1 MPACT
6 QCGAPYDPSSS
17 FCRGC
22 GSALP
27 VPPPPA
33 VSASPAVSALPPPPA
48 AVAANPPSPV
58 VTQAPRSTGRK
69 VLKIVGITVAV
80 FFALFIGLAILGAIL
95 GGGKNGAG
103 NNRAGNSNKDNSANG
118 AATTPSDQKASKP
131 GQNNEPWAQ
140 PTAEQLA
147 KVQGSDLSKEFA
159 TSAWRV
165 QSLIANAYGSR
176 MLGLN
181 VREGMV
187 LPSDE
192 VMRDDLKASKSSI
205 RNAADQRAYDQLHA
219 LLWLLHVGPNFKTN
233 DPRDYRYTIYRP
245 FFDAAGDCASA
256 MFTNFSG
263 NTVTPGVGRCLSEQ
277 VKLKNT
283 LDKVKVH
290 NWDDF

>member
-1 MPACT
+1 MAVNPPAPVMT
-6 QCGAPYDPSSS
+6 Q
-17 FCRGC
+17 
-22 GSALP
+22 
-27 VPPPPA
+27 VPPKKGNKA
-33 VSASPAVSALPPPPA
+33 
-48 AVAANPPSPV
+48 
-58 VTQAPRSTGRK
+58 
-69 VLKIVGITVAV
+69 LKIVGITVAV
-80 FFALFIGLAILGAIL
+80 FVALFFGLAILGAIL

-103 NNRAGNSNKDNSANG
+103 NSRAANNNKDSANANG
-118 AATTPSDQKASKP
+118 AATTPSDQKASES

-140 PTAEQLA
+140 PTAEKLA
-147 KVQGSDLSKEFA
+147 KAQGAGLSKEFA
-159 TSAWRV
+159 TSVWRA
-165 QSLIANAYGSR
+165 QLLIANTYGSR

-219 LLWLLHVGPNFKTN
+219 LLWLVHVGSTFKTN
-233 DPRDYRYTIYRP
+233 DPRDYGYKIYHP

-263 NTVTPGVGRCLSEQ
+263 NTETPGARKCLSGQ
-277 VKLKNT
+277 INLKNT
-283 LDKVKVH
+283 LNKVKIH